1 MVEADPD
8 RLTEVAGIGKKTA
21 RRIAGAWQ
29 SHHAARQLVHF
40 LEEAGVDTA
49 YAGRLLRE
57 YGSDVIDI
65 LCNDPYR
72 VAEDI
77 PRIGFRVA
85 DAIVRHA
92 DTPVDEMD
100 RARACMIHLFEQA
113 VDQGHAYIS
122 QDRLFDQCRET
133 FDVEPETGTQP
144 WITWSRRVNWWSWMK
159 RMARIRPWSFP
170 GCSTRPKP

>member
-1 MVEADPD
+1 V
-8 RLTEVAGIGKKTA
+8 R
-21 RRIAGAWQ
+21 
-29 SHHAARQLVHF
+29 F
-40 LEEAGVDTA
+40 LEETGVDTA

-57 YGSDVIDI
+57 YGNDVIDI

-77 PRIGFRVA
+77 PRIGFRIA

-100 RARACMIHLFEQA
+100 RARACMFHLFEQA
-113 VDQGHAYIS
+113 VDQGHAYIA
-122 QDRLFDQCRET
+122 QDQLFDQCREA
-133 FDVEPETGTQP
+133 FDVNRKPVAAALNHLVQTGELVVVDP
-144 WITWSRRVNWWSWMK
+144 
-159 RMARIRPWSFP
+159 RMSIRPWSFP